1 MHLAYLSLNVILMAI
16 TLSKSF
22 NFCSNAIIRMIKES
36 RRARGGTGPQALTPI
51 QQVETSFIS
60 AHHQI
65 SLPCFLHMMRQPLHD
80 QVATVTGF

>member
-1 MHLAYLSLNVILMAI
+1 MRLAYLSLNVILMAI

-22 NFCSNAIIRMIKES
+22 NFCSNAIISMIKEG
-36 RRARGGTGPQALTPI
+36 RARGGTGPQALTPI
-51 QQVETSFIS
+51 QQVETSFIN